1 MKIRY
6 DFSKIEE
13 EANKL
18 AKEAAEKQLKLLQE
32 AGPAYEI
39 LDGNE
44 RVVDRLLDLCG
55 GSYIEFKDKRNSFYK
70 QYKKYILENKQL
82 PSWTD
87 IDSFRYAS
95 SGCQEYSV
103 NKAAAEAVYEYLTT
117 NFDVNIKLKSYI
129 D

>member
-1 MKIRY
+1 MKIIY

-13 EANKL
+13 EANKV

-82 PSWTD
+82 AKWAD
-87 IDSFRYAS
+87 ISSFSYAS

-103 NKAAAEAVYEYLTT
+103 NKVAAEAVYKYLTA
-117 NFDVNIKLKSYI
+117 NFDVNIEVKSL
-129 D
+129 

>member
-18 AKEAAEKQLKLLQE
+18 AKEASEKQLKLLQE

-70 QYKKYILENKQL
+70 QYKKYILETKKL
-82 PSWTD
+82 PSWAD
-87 IDSFRYAS
+87 VNSFSYVS
-95 SGCQEYSV
+95 SGRQEYSV

>member
-1 MKIRY
+1 MKTIY

-18 AKEAAEKQLKLLQE
+18 AKKATEKQLKLLQE

-39 LDGNE
+39 LDSNE
-44 RVVDRLLDLCG
+44 RVVDQMLDLCG

-70 QYKKYILENKQL
+70 QYKKYILETRKL
-82 PSWTD
+82 PGWAD
-87 IDSFRYAS
+87 VNSFSYVS
-95 SGCQEYSV
+95 SGRQEYSV